1 MTDSFTIPRVTATGA
16 SLDNFNNPLNQ
27 IQKALNQL
35 ADNQAQIYNK
45 SAIILFDQPVLHTA
59 KAGDLVYYD
68 VDEAAFAPAI
78 AQLNAELGQQGQTMQ
93 SPKARVMGML
103 ISDPAVQGSSY
114 VATILFGGMYHDQ
127 SGSLITH
134 CLGQNAMPG
143 TYYLSPWAAGKAVL
157 DPKQNLRQ
165 PVLQYMGDG
174 KFTLNCFYLAHDGH
188 QHASVTLT
196 YTYWSQDM
204 YQNKYYAYDPE
215 GKDQLYAAL
224 GQLSPSTT
232 ALFVDGKLQVWDQG
246 FVIDPELGLCA
257 TQLPDPG
264 TKLVLMNHYPLAYG
278 APVVRDVVSKSAH
291 LVTRKKGGVVQV
303 SAVPYVYK
311 EDTGT
316 GLAVYDITDAEIIRH
331 PVINKIVAGI
341 GINAYTKSGT
351 VTITNTA
358 LDSIYA
364 DATMINL
371 NGAVHVEQGGLTFI
385 VFPAGRQTTVN
396 MYYPVNYVQDTAKAT
411 VWLQYSTQAAAEA
424 SISISYIQLPDNT
437 DTQVEILQ
445 PWQLQTLP
453 LAAVSSGKLRLAQT
467 APISITKPGYLCASI
482 KITPT
487 NNVKL
492 IRQGFRVATEV

>member
-1 MTDSFTIPRVTATGA
+1 MTDIFKVPRVSATQA
-16 SLDNFNNPLNQ
+16 SLDNFNNPLTY
-27 IQKALNQL
+27 IQNALNEV
-35 ADNQAQIYNK
+35 ADTQAKLYNK
-45 SAIILFDQPVLHTA
+45 SAIILFDQPVVSSA
-59 KAGDLVYYD
+59 RAGDLVYYD
-68 VDEAAFAPAI
+68 VDQAAFAPAI
-78 AQLNAELGQQGQTMQ
+78 AQLNAELGRQGQTVQ
-93 SPKARVMGML
+93 SPRSRVVGML
-103 ISDPAVQGSSY
+103 LSYPAAHSNGY
-114 VATILFGGMYHDQ
+114 VATMLCGGMYQDGTIAQ
-127 SGSLITH
+127 Q
-134 CLGQNAMPG
+134 CLGQTPMPG
-143 TYYLSPWAAGKAVL
+143 TYYLSPWTAGKAVL

-188 QHASVTLT
+188 QHASVALT

-204 YQNKYYAYDPE
+204 YQNKYYVYDPE
-215 GKDQLYAAL
+215 GKDQLYVAL

-232 ALFVDGKLQVWDQG
+232 ALFVDGKLQAWDQG

-257 TQLPDPG
+257 TQLPSPD

-291 LVTRKKGGVVQV
+291 LETQKKGGVVQV

-316 GLAVYDITDAEIIRH
+316 GLAVYDVTDAEIVRH

-371 NGAVHVEQGGLTFI
+371 NGAVHIEQGGLTFI
-385 VFPAGRQTTVN
+385 VFPAGRQTAVN

-411 VWLQYSTQAAAEA
+411 VWLQYSTQTAAQA
-424 SISISYIQLPDNT
+424 SISLSYIQLPDNT
-437 DTQVEILQ
+437 DIQVEIPQ
-445 PWQLQTLP
+445 PWQLQALQLTSVNP
-453 LAAVSSGKLRLAQT
+453 GKLKLAQT
-467 APISITKPGYLCASI
+467 EPIRISKPGYLCASI
-482 KITPT
+482 KTAPT
-487 NNVKL
+487 SNIKL
-492 IRQGFRVATEV
+492 LRQGFRVTTEV